1 MIDSNQKRAYPSKEI
16 REELKKLLL
25 VLTGAIVFSFLMGI
39 LASVIVNYSVL
50 NVYNHRQLFLF
61 LLPILVAAAIIAYI
75 LYYYYVFIPYSRI
88 NKDMRGSI
96 IYDRGDGESIVDPF
110 DGYYPQQMAWQAFE
124 KFKNKFPGMAKE
136 RISDGVSFPSYA
148 AKKHIFTEL
157 LEYMI
162 VLWLSTEVNGFGENR
177 PEPEKTMKKL
187 PLELEKNTFISF
199 FRELE
204 PVDRS
209 MRVLKLS
216 LPKDIEVKYWPE
228 PIKDREPDPNT
239 FTIGLVG
246 KYSKIYLTFFSS
258 VQPIY
263 TMSCGPAPVFE
274 GVYIRQYWQNKLEE
288 KLGRLWRFTFH
299 INIEAKFKLRFG
311 LFPNFSYMDWADN
324 WINRFAKGGF
334 FGGFDFNEFR
344 KSKFDSMLYDIYET
358 VKETNV
364 SVKGM
369 KNI

>member
-39 LASVIVNYSVL
+39 LASIIVNYSVL

-96 IYDRGDGESIVDPF
+96 IYDREDGEIIVDPF

-246 KYSKIYLTFFSS
+246 KYSKIYLTVFFIGTADLHYELWSS
-258 VQPIY
+258 
-263 TMSCGPAPVFE
+263 SC
-274 GVYIRQYWQNKLEE
+274 I
-288 KLGRLWRFTFH
+288 
-299 INIEAKFKLRFG
+299 
-311 LFPNFSYMDWADN
+311 
-324 WINRFAKGGF
+324 
-334 FGGFDFNEFR
+334 
-344 KSKFDSMLYDIYET
+344 
-358 VKETNV
+358 
-364 SVKGM
+364 
-369 KNI
+369 